1 MVTWARGIFGP
12 TERALRGEMT
22 GVDQTVK
29 RMSDALDALDAAI
42 ARRLEGERN
51 RSAIAEQAHASI
63 DLVTLRSELDTVQA
77 RVSQLEIANREAA
90 HHIGEAMTAIRTVA
104 LANQS

>member
-1 MVTWARGIFGP
+1 
-12 TERALRGEMT
+12 MT
-22 GVDQTVK
+22 GVDQAVK

-51 RSAIAEQAHASI
+51 RGAAAEQAHDASS

-77 RVSQLEIANREAA
+77 RLSQLEIANREAA
-90 HHIGEAMTAIRTVA
+90 HHIGEAMTAIRKVA